1 MSRRKA
7 QLRIVP
13 KETITLHGLR
23 WDDRQELTVTRYEI
37 MRWSVRDD
45 GLIDPWLDDDEN
57 YYGDFCDFV
66 IELPS
71 GDGYQASIPLLFA
84 ARPVFASFEEA
95 IAALRK
101 RLKSVK
107 EERDGTHQTSAAR

>member
-23 WDDRQELTVTRYEI
+23 WDDRQEPTVTRHEI
-37 MRWSVRDD
+37 MRWSVHDD

-66 IELPS
+66 IELPG
-71 GDGYQASIPLLFA
+71 GDGYQASIPLA
-84 ARPVFASFEEA
+84 ARPVFASFEEV
-95 IAALRK
+95 IAALRM

-107 EERDGTHQTSAAR
+107 EERDGTHQTSDAR